1 MNTEVCG
8 RLSEFDPVLTCSFV
22 DPTFI
27 KTFLMTFKSFTT
39 VDELFE
45 LLVLRFNI
53 QPPPNLTPEE
63 HQDWAKLKQH
73 VIQMRWASIFEVL
86 VLTAT
91 HSFVVVS

>member
-1 MNTEVCG
+1 MNMEVCR
-8 RLSEFDPVLTCSFV
+8 RLSEVDLVSICSLV
-22 DPTFI
+22 DPNFI

-63 HQDWAKLKQH
+63 HQDWVKLKQH
-73 VIQMRWASIFEVL
+73 VIQMR
-86 VLTAT
+86 
-91 HSFVVVS
+91 